1 MSYYNINIY
10 SVLKEFIIEEK
21 IWIEEE
27 HHTTTVTTT
36 VVEEYHADQSIPSQY
51 PPV

>member
-27 HHTTTVTTT
+27 HHTTNK
-36 VVEEYHADQSIPSQY
+36 SINMKKLARKKQRSDNMK
-51 PPV
+51 